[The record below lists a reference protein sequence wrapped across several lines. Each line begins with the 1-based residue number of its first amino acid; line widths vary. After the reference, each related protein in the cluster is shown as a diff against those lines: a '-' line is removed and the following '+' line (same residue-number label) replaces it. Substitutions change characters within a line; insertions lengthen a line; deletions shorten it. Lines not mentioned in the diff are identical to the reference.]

1 MKRQAFSLCKLSTV
15 RIQALRQAPGGFIA
29 ARRASKIVNWHSSC
43 STMAMADSVTGHF
56 LQVRIPARSFPRATA
71 GGSLLR
77 QHGRLSDGAPLWFHE
92 VSSWPGRAGP
102 QPPENPLSTP
112 AGRQR
117 TARPMACSAEQAQS
131 QTTRKIRQIKPC
143 HRKAPLRSLNHG
155 SSELG
160 TRYGNVT

>member
-1 MKRQAFSLCKLSTV
+1 MKRQAFSLCKLSTA
-15 RIQALRQAPGGFIA
+15 RIQVLRQALGGFIA
-29 ARRASKIVNWHSSC
+29 ARFEDRELALELL
-43 STMAMADSVTGHF
+43 DDGHGRF
-56 LQVRIPARSFPRATA
+56 CDGPILAALKYRPDRSRATA

-77 QHGRLSDGAPLWFHE
+77 QYGRLSDGAPLWFHE
-92 VSSWPGRAGP
+92 ASSGPGRAGP
-102 QPPENPLSTP
+102 QPPENPVQHP
-112 AGRQR
+112 PVVN
-117 TARPMACSAEQAQS
+117 ARPPVACSAEQVQS